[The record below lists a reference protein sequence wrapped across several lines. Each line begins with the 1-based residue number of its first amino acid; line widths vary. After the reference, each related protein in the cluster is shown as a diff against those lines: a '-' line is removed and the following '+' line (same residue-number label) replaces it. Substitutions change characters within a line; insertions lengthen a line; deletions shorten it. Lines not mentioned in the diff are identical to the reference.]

1 MKTLT
6 ELITEALMV
15 PKAVKPDVIAG
26 RNYSGAMGFIEGK
39 GSCAGVIIGQP
50 FAMDDTAGEKAAAAL
65 ANRDFTVKVSFDDL
79 IKAIEKNKKGAYDEV
94 IKKDKYK
101 SMMYVYFATNK
112 ANEVYCCLYSD
123 VNANLKG
130 NYAYALKV

>member
-1 MKTLT
+1 MK
-6 ELITEALMV
+6 ELQNFITEALMV
-15 PKAVKPDVIAG
+15 PKAVKPDAIMG
-26 RNYSGAMGFIEGK
+26 RNYSGAIGFIEGK

-50 FAMDDTAGEKAAAAL
+50 FAMDDTAGEKAASAIAS
-65 ANRDFTVKVSFDDL
+65 REFTVKVDFNDL
-79 IKAIEKNKKGAYDEV
+79 IQAIEKNKKGAYDDV

-112 ANEVYCCLYSD
+112 ANEAYCCLYSD
-123 VNANLKG
+123 ANANLKG

>member
-1 MKTLT
+1 
-6 ELITEALMV
+6 MV
-15 PKAVKPDVIAG
+15 PKAIKADAIAG
-26 RNYSGAMGFIEGK
+26 RSYSGAIGFIEGK
-39 GSCAGVIIGQP
+39 GSAAGVIIGQP
-50 FAMDDTAGEKAAAAL
+50 FAMDDTAGRKEAEAIVL
-65 ANRDFTVKVSFDDL
+65 DSRDFTIKVDFDDL

-112 ANEVYCCLYSD
+112 TNEAYCCLYSD
-123 VNANLKG
+123 VNTNLKG